1 MRHAVLTATV
11 LAIAAAASAPAQA
24 RDTRHE
30 LPLAEVVN
38 SPMAK
43 EQGLDGSV
51 KFYLAGQSHPR
62 VLQSMS
68 EDVSNKKTNGFNK
81 PDDEACRWVMISVL
95 LAFQQKAKSLGANAV
110 IDMTSYYRKNETSD
124 PVNYACHSGALMSGI
139 AMKGRYAKIAE

>member
-1 MRHAVLTATV
+1 MRRSLLLAVVATF
-11 LAIAAAASAPAQA
+11 ASMPALA
-24 RDTRHE
+24 RDTAHH
-30 LPLAEVVN
+30 LPLAEIVN

-81 PDDEACRWVMISVL
+81 SDADACRWVAISVL
-95 LAFQQKAKSLGANAV
+95 LAFQEKAKSLGANAV
-110 IDMTSYYRKNETSD
+110 VDIKSYYRKREYAD
-124 PVNYACHSGALMSGI
+124 PVNYECHSGALMSGV
-139 AMKGRYAKIAE
+139 ALKGRFAKVAN

>member
-1 MRHAVLTATV
+1 MRHSLLIALVALATTAT
-11 LAIAAAASAPAQA
+11 PALA
-24 RDTRHE
+24 RDTTHH
-30 LPLAEVVN
+30 LPLSEVVN

-81 PDDEACRWVMISVL
+81 SDTEACRWVAISVL
-95 LAFQQKAKSLGANAV
+95 LAFQEKAKQLGANAV
-110 IDMTSYYRKNETSD
+110 IDMKSWYKKKEYSD
-124 PVNYACHSGALMSGI
+124 PVNYECHSGALMSGI
-139 AMKGRYAKIAE
+139 TLKGRFAKVAE

>member
-1 MRHAVLTATV
+1 MRRSLLLVF
-11 LAIAAAASAPAQA
+11 IAAVVSTPALA
-24 RDTRHE
+24 RDTAHH

-81 PDDEACRWVMISVL
+81 SDADACRWVAISVL
-95 LAFQQKAKSLGANAV
+95 LAFQEKAKSLGANAV
-110 IDMTSYYRKNETSD
+110 IDMTSYYKKKEYSD
-124 PVNYACHSGALMSGI
+124 PVNYECHSGALMSGI
-139 AMKGRYAKIAE
+139 AMKGRFAKVAE